1 MYMHVCLLWPVQID
15 AVDEDGRQA
24 LAMAVYSNMQE
35 TAEELL
41 LAVEKRH
48 ESTEPALI
56 WLDRCDWLASPE
68 FHFPVTVVL

>member
-1 MYMHVCLLWPVQID
+1 MQID

-56 WLDRCDWLASPE
+56 WLDRYAWLCTLPSINTDADTK
-68 FHFPVTVVL
+68 HM